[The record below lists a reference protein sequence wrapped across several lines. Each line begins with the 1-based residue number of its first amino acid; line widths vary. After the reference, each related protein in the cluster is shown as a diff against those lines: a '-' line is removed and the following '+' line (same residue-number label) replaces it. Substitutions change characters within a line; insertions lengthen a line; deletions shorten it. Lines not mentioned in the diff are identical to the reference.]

1 MIKFHCSICD
11 KKLGVPVSYAG
22 KKVKCPRCANP
33 IRVPH
38 PQEEPAQYPISENP
52 GIWTD
57 DILNSSVEANTEAT
71 GEREESRD
79 AIVAT
84 EDGNRCPQCG
94 VTISKGTICSFCGY
108 RVDPNDKNFR
118 PRDAE
123 EKKSPTSFKGDL
135 FRLVSPIHCL
145 GDGITFF
152 FLFVLSVIASL
163 PLGGPLFGMAK
174 FMITAYIFAY
184 MFDVLVSTA
193 GGEDELPNL
202 PVLTDWWDDIIR
214 PYLLF
219 QFSFL
224 YALLPGIAALIYFLI
239 SFYGSEVETF
249 PANQLV
255 LLVALFGLGLFF
267 WPMTIMGLALGG
279 SIVTIRPDYV
289 LRSIMGTFFPYLAC
303 CVSLYLCCLAW
314 GISHFS
320 FSAVVAKEGSIAGY
334 ILIGLAGQI
343 GGLCLWIYAMRTM
356 GLLYRH
362 YKHRLAW
369 DFG

>member
-11 KKLGVPVSYAG
+11 KKLGVPDEYGG
-22 KKVKCPRCANP
+22 KKVKCPRCGNP
-33 IRVPH
+33 IAVPQ
-38 PQEEPAQYPISENP
+38 PQEEAVEYRLSEEKS
-52 GIWTD
+52 IWTD
-57 DILNSSVEANTEAT
+57 DLLNTGPESASGDSEEGSENTDSPVAVE
-71 GEREESRD
+71 GE
-79 AIVAT
+79 
-84 EDGNRCPQCG
+84 NCCPKCG
-94 VTISKGTICSFCGY
+94 VIIGKGTVCSFCGH
-108 RVDPNDKNFR
+108 RIKTSRNS
-118 PRDAE
+118 AAGE
-123 EKKSPTSFKGDL
+123 GEKPPTSFKADL
-135 FRLVSPIHCL
+135 FRMVSPIHCL

-152 FLFVLSVIASL
+152 FLFMLSIIASL

-184 MFDVLVSTA
+184 MFDVVVTTA

-224 YALLPGIAALIYFLI
+224 YALLPGIAVGIYFLI
-239 SFYGSEVETF
+239 LFYGSEAETF
-249 PANQLV
+249 PAGQLM
-255 LLVALFGLGLFF
+255 LLAVLFGLGLFF

-289 LRSIMGTFFPYLAC
+289 VRSILGTFFPYLAC

-320 FSAVVAKEGSIAGY
+320 FGAVVAKEGSIAGY
-334 ILIGLAGQI
+334 ILMGLAGQI

-362 YKHRLAW
+362 YRHRLAW